1 MEGLFTGLEICPGTK
16 RGILK
21 TKEIWEM
28 QEFRTVLW
36 FVVEKDTI
44 NADNL
49 QEESGLLCS
58 KQGRFVLE
66 SGGAH
71 SSACVGLGFI
81 LS

>member
-1 MEGLFTGLEICPGTK
+1 MKAGPITARSSEMEGLFTGLEICPGEKK
-16 RGILK
+16 RILK

-36 FVVEKDTI
+36 FVVEKGTI

-58 KQGRFVLE
+58 KQRHLVLE
-66 SGGAH
+66 
-71 SSACVGLGFI
+71 
-81 LS
+81 